1 MKYCC
6 YDLIIMNMD
15 VEEACKVGKDIYDCE
30 IWIFMKCE
38 KYTNF
43 GEMMNYRMIACKWLM
58 FMIMWWIMID

>member
-6 YDLIIMNMD
+6 YDLITMNMN
-15 VEEACKVGKDIYDCE
+15 VEEACRVGKDIYDCE

-43 GEMMNYRMIACKWLM
+43 GEMMNYRMIACK
-58 FMIMWWIMID
+58 